1 MLYKISES
9 QKKEIENLGKNHA
22 DSLIAFGASLYRQG
36 LIKGAIIGDGSV
48 MLGLISSKV
57 IDMIRQ
63 HKNDSTEES

>member
-9 QKKEIENLGKNHA
+9 QKKEIENLAKNHA
-22 DSLIAFGASLYRQG
+22 DSLIAFGASLYREG
-36 LIKGAIIGDGSV
+36 LIKGAIIGGGSV